1 MRSCRPLV
9 LFKLSFVKVFI
20 AIISLKPLTVCV
32 MSHDFI
38 LFVIVFRWREC
49 ASQPACPWHISEG
62 PKGEEGEAR
71 WKVAWGY
78 LSCWRGS
85 MVTGRLVTHSTHRPR
100 TWCMT
105 PQAGLVS
112 GCWPSL
118 RTRNWASSGYRTR
131 RGGQLGP
138 TDDQRVWYGSCWV
151 RARRRHRSSPT
162 C

>member
-20 AIISLKPLTVCV
+20 AIISLKPLTGCV

-38 LFVIVFRWREC
+38 LFVIVFQMGENVLPNQLALDIYQKEQR
-49 ASQPACPWHISEG
+49 
-62 PKGEEGEAR
+62 GEEGEAR

-100 TWCMT
+100 T
-105 PQAGLVS
+105 
-112 GCWPSL
+112 
-118 RTRNWASSGYRTR
+118 
-131 RGGQLGP
+131 
-138 TDDQRVWYGSCWV
+138 
-151 RARRRHRSSPT
+151 
-162 C
+162 